1 LVEGPALVQLP
12 NDAWRIYLDAYTE
25 GKYLY
30 SDSTD
35 GLRTWSP
42 VQELPGLS
50 GTVRHVG
57 VMREPA

>member
-1 LVEGPALVQLP
+1 MVQLP
-12 NDAWRIYLDAYTE
+12 SGDWRIYLDAYTE

-50 GTVRHVG
+50 GTARHFG
-57 VMREPA
+57 VMAEPA